1 MVSTIEPRKKYDET
15 LLQFERIW
23 GKRDDINL
31 IIVGKVGWNVEE
43 LELKIKNHPR
53 RMTNLHFLNN
63 VSDAELNY
71 LYKNCDVFL
80 FSSEIEG
87 FGLGIVEAARF
98 GTPLLLRDN
107 SVFREIASDYAT
119 YFNAFEELYDI
130 ILQNIDNGFKR
141 SDNLPIFSNN
151 KCHNI
156 N

>member
-1 MVSTIEPRKKYDET
+1 M
-15 LLQFERIW
+15 
-23 GKRDDINL
+23 
-31 IIVGKVGWNVEE
+31 
-43 LELKIKNHPR
+43 
-53 RMTNLHFLNN
+53 
-63 VSDAELNY
+63 
-71 LYKNCDVFL
+71 

-141 SDNLPIFSNN
+141 SDNLPIFSWSETSIKYLQVINYMRN
-151 KCHNI
+151 LYVEKYNI
-156 N
+156 SLQL